1 MQKTWIILASC
12 LCITGCFRTTTVIKG
27 SVIDASM
34 NTVTLQTQENKT
46 YVFSTIET
54 DKSQLNGLLL
64 GKSVKANFSYLIR
77 EDKNFCLSV
86 TILSLLI
93 FLTKQLFLFQP
104 ILSNLF
110 SIS

>member
-1 MQKTWIILASC
+1 MIQRKICPTEKNITTMQKTWIILASC

-54 DKSQLNGLLL
+54 DKSQLN
-64 GKSVKANFSYLIR
+64 
-77 EDKNFCLSV
+77 V
-86 TILSLLI
+86 TCSR
-93 FLTKQLFLFQP
+93 
-104 ILSNLF
+104 
-110 SIS
+110 